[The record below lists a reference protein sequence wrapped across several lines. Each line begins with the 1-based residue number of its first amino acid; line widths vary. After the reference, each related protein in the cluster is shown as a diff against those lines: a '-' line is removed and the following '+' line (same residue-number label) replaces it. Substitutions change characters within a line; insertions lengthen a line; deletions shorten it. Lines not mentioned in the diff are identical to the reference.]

1 VLRLAY
7 AAKANGTPP
16 PNIGRGVGMALGL
29 WALTIL
35 QSVCQHQFFFRS
47 MAIGVLARATL
58 ISAIYKRSL
67 SLTVGS
73 RSKHPNGKLINHIS
87 SDVSDIIWHPLME
100 QISRIDYCAQCEDQ
114 PFHHADS

>member
-1 VLRLAY
+1 
-7 AAKANGTPP
+7 
-16 PNIGRGVGMALGL
+16 MALGL

-87 SDVSDIIWHPLME
+87 SDVSDSRWHALME

-114 PFHHADS
+114 PIHHAD